1 MGASASTISVTDFS
15 EAKAIYDAKIAEGGL
30 SDEEL
35 FAQIKAAIDAK
46 HHTPEHAHTAVVD
59 AHDEH
64 HVAIIDAPVEDHT
77 VHPTEIAVA

>member
-15 EAKAIYDAKIAEGGL
+15 EAKAIYETKKAEGL

-59 AHDEH
+59 EHDEH
-64 HVAIIDAPVEDHT
+64 HVAVIDAPVEDHT
-77 VHPTEIAVA
+77 IHPTEIAVA

>member
-15 EAKAIYDAKIAEGGL
+15 EAKAIYDAKKAEGL

-46 HHTPEHAHTAVVD
+46 HHTPAVVD
-59 AHDEH
+59 EH
-64 HVAIIDAPVEDHT
+64 EHVAVIDASVEEHT
-77 VHPTEIAVA
+77 VPPTEIAVA

>member
-46 HHTPEHAHTAVVD
+46 HHTPEHAHVVVD
-59 AHDEH
+59 EHAHANDH
-64 HVAIIDAPVEDHT
+64 ADAHAHVEPDH
-77 VHPTEIAVA
+77 A

>member
-15 EAKAIYDAKIAEGGL
+15 EAKAIYDAKKAEGL

-46 HHTPEHAHTAVVD
+46 HHTVPAAVVD
-59 AHDEH
+59 EH
-64 HVAIIDAPVEDHT
+64 EHVAVIDAPVEEHT
-77 VHPTEIAVA
+77 VPLTEIAVA

>member
-46 HHTPEHAHTAVVD
+46 HHTPEHDHAVV
-59 AHDEH
+59 DEH
-64 HVAIIDAPVEDHT
+64 HVAVIDAPVEDHII
-77 VHPTEIAVA
+77 HPTEIAVA

>member
-15 EAKAIYDAKIAEGGL
+15 EAKAIYDAKKAEGL

-46 HHTPEHAHTAVVD
+46 HHTSAVVDEHGHAHTEDHVHADD
-59 AHDEH
+59 AHAAE
-64 HVAIIDAPVEDHT
+64 PDH
-77 VHPTEIAVA
+77 A